1 VVSRLKAEAA
11 ARGKVAEFEGLKSF
25 LTTEAAAVPCPQC
38 GTDLRAD
45 ATDGHERF
53 MVRMRAHSLEIVP
66 PHEMANDERRIGDAG
81 SWPQYVSRFW
91 KTSFPMTYTMKTS
104 AHIVFLACPS
114 GWALTH
120 FHPFLAAS
128 LEAAPPV
135 VVKTLPVAGSQG
147 IDPALS
153 EISVTFSKPMTDR
166 SWSLSTW
173 GDEN

>member
-1 VVSRLKAEAA
+1 M
-11 ARGKVAEFEGLKSF
+11 
-25 LTTEAAAVPCPQC
+25 VP
-38 GTDLRAD
+38 
-45 ATDGHERF
+45 
-53 MVRMRAHSLEIVP
+53 MRAHSLEIVP
-66 PHEMANDERRIGDAG
+66 LHETANDEWRIGGAG
-81 SWPQYVSRFW
+81 SWPLYLSRFW
-91 KTSFPMTYTMKTS
+91 KTSLPMNDTMKPS
-104 AHIVFLACPS
+104 AHIVFLACLS

-120 FHPFLAAS
+120 LHPLLAAS

-166 SWSLSTW
+166 SWSRSTW